1 MSLHSSAVAALEQWT
16 APSDVEEELRSRY
29 LAHLAAH
36 ADALSRHCH
45 PDHLT
50 ASAVVVSHDRSQI
63 LLNLHGKYRIWMQF
77 GGHCEEDDESLAAA
91 ALRETREES
100 GIAGLELVSARPIQ
114 LDSHEVRCGPVR
126 PAHHLDV
133 RFVAVA
139 PRDAVVSASSE
150 SVAGRWF
157 HRDRPPPGL
166 EQSVADLIGRATAD

>member
-1 MSLHSSAVAALEQWT
+1 VTLHASAVSALEQWT
-16 APSDVEEELRSRY
+16 PPSSAEDDLRARY

-50 ASAVVVSHDRSQI
+50 ASAIVVSHDRSQV

-77 GGHCEEDDESLAAA
+77 GWHCEDDDPSLAAA

-100 GIAGLELVSARPIQ
+100 GIAGLELVSDRPIQ

-133 RFVAVA
+133 RFATAA
-139 PRDAVVSASSE
+139 PPAASARASTE
-150 SVAGRWF
+150 SVAVRWF
-157 HRDRPPPGL
+157 ARDRLPPGL
-166 EQSVADLIGRATAD
+166 ERSVADLVDRATAL

>member
-1 MSLHSSAVAALEQWT
+1 VTLHSSAVAALEQWT
-16 APSDVEEELRSRY
+16 APSAAEEELRAAY
-29 LAHLAAH
+29 LAHLAVH
-36 ADALSRHCH
+36 PDALSRHCH

-50 ASAVVVSHDRSQI
+50 ASALVVSHDRRQV

-100 GIAGLELVSARPIQ
+100 GVGALELVSAEPIQ

-133 RFVAVA
+133 RFATVA
-139 PRDAVVSASSE
+139 PRDAVASASHE
-150 SVAGRWF
+150 SVAVRWF
-157 HRDRPPPGL
+157 PRDRLPPGV
-166 EQSVADLIGRATAD
+166 EASVAELVRRATAH